1 MQHVKD
7 QNQNDS
13 EFPKSGSTAGEP
25 NLKENYRQHK
35 IPNPDQQSSTTSED
49 RRKTLLDKQDLNDTS
64 HVPFLENVLENVLY
78 QKVGLNGKGRG
89 GEKSRIQK
97 IEAPTWEK

>member
-97 IEAPTWEK
+97 IEAPT